1 MHVII
6 KRKINLLLALTTCI
20 IFLPLSQSA
29 PAKTAL
35 LDTVVSNTTFVFA
48 SSEYPP
54 HYGPLLPQQGVV
66 IDIVRRAFAKRN
78 IGIEV
83 AFMPFARALHDT
95 QQGQYS
101 GIIAIWHIPERTKH
115 FWFSD
120 CIYANRIVLFKRANE
135 FNEPI
140 SLRELL
146 DGQGTLGLVTGY
158 AQAELLQNSRFN
170 KVSVAT
176 DGQVFSMLALKRVDL
191 VPADL
196 QNGLYQISTL
206 PAEQQKVALNWL
218 APTLE
223 HKPMYLAFPK
233 IRPDSLFLQQEFNLG
248 LQALTD
254 SGELAQLLNTMPAT
268 Y

>member
-6 KRKINLLLALTTCI
+6 NRQINQLFALIICI
-20 IFLPLSQSA
+20 IFLTLSHSA
-29 PAKTAL
+29 LAKAAIP
-35 LDTVVSNTTFVFA
+35 DTVVSNTTFIFA

-78 IGIEV
+78 IRIEV

-101 GIIAIWHIPERTKH
+101 GIIAIWHTAERTKH

-135 FNEPI
+135 FNET
-140 SLRELL
+140 SNLSELL

-196 QNGLYQISTL
+196 QNGLYHISKL
-206 PAEQQKVALNWL
+206 PAEQKKVPLDWL

-254 SGELAQLLNTMPAT
+254 SGELTQILTTMPAS